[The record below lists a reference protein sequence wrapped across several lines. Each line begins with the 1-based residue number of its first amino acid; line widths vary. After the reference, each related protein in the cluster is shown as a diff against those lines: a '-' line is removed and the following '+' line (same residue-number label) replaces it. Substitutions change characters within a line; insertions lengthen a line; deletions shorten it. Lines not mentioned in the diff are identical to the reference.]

1 MELRIT
7 RTGLGLQRNRRHGS
21 AQTPGL
27 LLAPTVTGCTP
38 LAYGGDLKASSRTEG
53 TLSSPLDRWQK
64 VLGLRCRQSPIP
76 QEIAAL
82 PGGLTAGV
90 RCPAPFS
97 PKQVRMELRRREL
110 YVVSEAV

>member
-21 AQTPGL
+21 AETPGL

-38 LAYGGDLKASSRTEG
+38 LAYGGDLKVSSRTEG
-53 TLSSPLDRWQK
+53 TPSSPLNRWQK
-64 VLGLRCRQSPIP
+64 VLGLRCRQSPVP

-90 RCPAPFS
+90 RC